1 MNLPIKLTVITAAFL
16 VLVNIV
22 VLAGVAYNRSGEAEA
37 TATLTERELRLPY
50 YSYNRKENSGLSL
63 RLNWSV
69 ITSNLF
75 SNGYRKYSL
84 SNYGNPVWLNENK
97 LKELGADIE
106 KIKANKKSNSYDY
119 RNEDSIEAI
128 IVLEYDGPAFKN
140 TVKRAEKDIQN
151 LREEFKKRQDNEDAK
166 KVLKRHEDSFQELKT
181 SESRLIAIDAGQ
193 DLEKLQTKYN
203 KPGKYL
209 MLRGEVKPNWSDY
222 DLEGRIKKI
231 FNSNVHMPLPYS
243 KEISE
248 LTKSKKT
255 SSRYNRR
262 KEKPRY
268 QVELKVGKRL
278 EFWVGGVGGI

>member
-1 MNLPIKLTVITAAFL
+1 MNLPIVTAVFL
-16 VLVNIV
+16 ILVNVI
-22 VLAGVAYNRSGEAEA
+22 VLAGIAYNRSGEAEA
-37 TATLTERELRLPY
+37 TITLTERELRLPY
-50 YSYNRKENSGLSL
+50 RSYGTKSNKRAENSGLSL

-69 ITSNLF
+69 ITSDLF

-97 LKELGADIE
+97 LKELGVDVD
-106 KIKANKKSNSYDY
+106 KIKANKKDYSYGY
-119 RNEDSIEAI
+119 RNEESIETI
-128 IVLEYDGPAFKN
+128 IVLEYDGQAFKD

-151 LREEFKKRQDNEDAK
+151 LRDDFKKQPADEKAK

-181 SESRLIAIDAGQ
+181 SVSRLIAIDAGK
-193 DLEKLQTKYN
+193 DLEKLKTKYN
-203 KPGKYL
+203 QPGKYL
-209 MLRGEVKPNWSDY
+209 MLRGEIRPYWSDY

-248 LTKSKKT
+248 LTKSKKK

-268 QVELKVGKRL
+268 QVELNVGERL
-278 EFWVGGVGGI
+278 EFWVGGVL